1 MLTRFVCDL
10 ALEGA
15 DRAAERLKENA
26 GERWWRETSA
36 EQLASDLHGAARDER
51 PLARPEGR

>member
-15 DRAAERLKENA
+15 DAAVHRLQSGA

-36 EQLASDLHGAARDER
+36 EQLAKTCAALRETSVRWRDLRAG
-51 PLARPEGR
+51 